1 MAPLLGSVYNVH
13 ISDHNFGHQ
22 AKLSVVPALPLL
34 HKYDPEIMI
43 FLNFIKNGHLGC
55 IMGLSEKELQSALTS
70 VMGKIMCKSRLL
82 YDFIH
87 I

>member
-70 VMGKIMCKSRLL
+70 VMGKIMYKSRLL